1 MKIGRMRRKVKM
13 KTINYETYIPVN
25 SMVSGKTVRRVE
37 NESGLKISQ
46 VHNGLIT
53 PETCI
58 LPAPNMVLR
67 PGMAVK
73 VCGINRREFE
83 KFRKVIFTRV
93 IDGKE
98 VY

>member
-1 MKIGRMRRKVKM
+1 MKTGRMRRRVKM

-25 SMVSGKTVRRVE
+25 SAVSGKTVWQVE

-58 LPAPNMVLR
+58 LFAPNMVLK

-93 IDGKE
+93 IDDR
-98 VY
+98 VAY